1 MVWYVRL
8 GMDRRA
14 PRAPRSER
22 GPAAARTEPALS
34 AVALLLVAAAF
45 VTQLVRVGF
54 QRHTLVGDHAALDL
68 DVLDAHRALPLAGS
82 YSQYGFRH
90 PGPMFIEWM
99 TLARG
104 VVHSEAAYSLGML
117 TLNALLATVGLVCL
131 GRVAGRRTAVGGA
144 AVAALVISATGW
156 SNLSS
161 PWNPLIATVG
171 IAAFILCGVGAWF
184 GDRWSAV
191 AAVAVGSLLVQS
203 HVGNVGMC
211 AVVLATLLIV
221 AAMRDRAACIR
232 VWWPAGV
239 LGVALWAG
247 PLFDLVA
254 NRSASNPVAIAR
266 FGRSGAVTRTGLR
279 PALLAGLRSL
289 RPMPGWLGGHVAP
302 QGVRDWRW
310 PSLLLIVVAAVLAG
324 VLAARW
330 GRTTGNGAVA
340 ALETPA
346 MVGLALSTIAWASG
360 VVMLGLGRGPVRAY
374 YTFHLDAA
382 AMTMVAFASW
392 VIVGA
397 LSSRS
402 AWARGFAAPAS
413 VPLVAVVSVVAGGML
428 LWSTLAAAPPADEP
442 SPAVNDAVVA
452 AVRSEAAGRT
462 VVVSRGWATGTE
474 PEFASSIGFLDRLA
488 RAGLMVRAAPDLGFD
503 RRHRVSE
510 GLRIAVPTHLAV
522 ERPRRG
528 DLDVVIYAGEPNGE
542 WAGWRLVGRLDSGLR
557 LLSAPG

>member
-1 MVWYVRL
+1 MV
-8 GMDRRA
+8 GF
-14 PRAPRSER
+14 
-22 GPAAARTEPALS
+22 
-34 AVALLLVAAAF
+34 LLVGAAF
-45 VTQLVRVGF
+45 VTQLVRVAD
-54 QRHTLVGDHAALDL
+54 QRHTLIGDHAALDL

-90 PGPMFIEWM
+90 PGPLFIEWM

-104 VVHSEAAYSLGML
+104 VVDSEAAYSLGML
-117 TLNALLATVGLVCL
+117 TLNALLATVGLICL
-131 GRVAGRRTAVGGA
+131 SRVAGRRAAVGGA
-144 AVAALVISATGW
+144 AVAALVVTAAGW
-156 SNLSS
+156 SNLGS

-191 AAVAVGSLLVQS
+191 AVVAVGSLLVQS

-211 AVVLATLLIV
+211 AAVLATLLLV
-221 AAMRDRAACIR
+221 AALRDRTACVR

-239 LGVALWAG
+239 LGIALWAG

-279 PALLAGLRSL
+279 PALLAGLRSM
-289 RPMPGWLGGHVAP
+289 RPRPGWLGGHVD
-302 QGVRDWRW
+302 QEGVNDWRW
-310 PSLLLIVVAAVLAG
+310 PSLLLIVAAAVVVG
-324 VLAARW
+324 VLAARR
-330 GRTTGNGAVA
+330 GRTTGSGAVA

-346 MVGLALSTIAWASG
+346 IVGLALSTIAWASG

-382 AMTMVAFASW
+382 AMTMVAFACW

-397 LSSRS
+397 VCSWAKRPSELSSRFM
-402 AWARGFAAPAS
+402 WAGRIAAPAA
-413 VPLVAVVSVVAGGML
+413 VPLVATVSVVAGGML

-474 PEFASSIGFLDRLA
+474 PEFASSIGFVDRLA
-488 RAGLMVRAAPDLGFD
+488 RSGLTVRAAPDLGLD
-503 RRHRVSE
+503 RRHRVSA

-528 DLDVVIYAGEPNGE
+528 DLDVVIYAGEPAGG
-542 WAGWRLVGRLDSGLR
+542 WATWRVLGRLGSGLR
-557 LLSAPG
+557 VLVAPQHR